1 MQANLFQKWICLGV
15 DEIPEELTPKAFAN
29 FDDIVAAAEPILS
42 DKSIF
47 AMLHEVEELVEVKS
61 DEEDGDDTIKVN
73 DKCLEKPTSIDLRSA
88 IEPLVDF
95 SFFMELEEVQRY
107 TMKTSALVE
116 N

>member
-1 MQANLFQKWICLGV
+1 
-15 DEIPEELTPKAFAN
+15 
-29 FDDIVAAAEPILS
+29 
-42 DKSIF
+42 
-47 AMLHEVEELVEVKS
+47 MLHEVEELVEVKS

-88 IEPLVDF
+88 IETLVDF

>member
-1 MQANLFQKWICLGV
+1 MEKLKSLGV
-15 DEIPEELTPKAFAN
+15 DEIPEELTPEEFAN
-29 FDDIVAAAEPILS
+29 FDDIVAATEPILS

-61 DEEDGDDTIKVN
+61 DEEEGDDTIKVN

-88 IEPLVDF
+88 IETLVDF